1 MSTHWPTIAT
11 RPASAGPKQTNQ
23 LVERNPVMRLFRQ
36 LRFRPKALLISAV
49 LVLPSIVLGGAY
61 LAGVQAQL
69 DQVRQER
76 AGVAAMLQL
85 LPFLRAQIEARA
97 AQRASDG
104 GFSEAAALG
113 AGARQR
119 ADAALIKLQ
128 EHLGSTGD
136 ALLLAPKIKN
146 LQTAWQS
153 GASTQEK
160 KATEERPAVVLA
172 LQQTMRQLSAEAQL
186 GMDVDM
192 RTRDLIAALFTDLP
206 KVSEDLGLVWG
217 WSTYGLAKGGLDNPA
232 QYRRFAVW
240 NARAEGGVNEGHLN
254 WTQALEALPEQKS
267 TLDSQ
272 AFELTRSYLQTAD
285 PTQMIKAALEPKEAY
300 QGGQA
305 ALERFMS
312 LYDKGLPVL
321 DQQLEMREAALTM
334 ARNWKAALA
343 ILSLCL
349 GLYFFYCF
357 ARVMDKGLASVIHH
371 LDAMAAGDLQQH
383 PTVTG
388 SDESAM
394 LMRALARMQ
403 AAIEQIVRDV
413 RHTSG
418 VLLHAST
425 EIAHGSMDLSSRTED
440 TASRLQQSAAALE
453 QVRGTLGL
461 AGEHTQEA
469 ARRAADN
476 LQAAQR
482 GGEVLQVAVRTMV
495 DIDGA
500 SKKIGE
506 ITSVIDGIAFQTN
519 ILALNAAVEAARA
532 GEQGRGFAVVAGEVR
547 ELALRSAASARE
559 IKTLITDAIEKI
571 HTGATVV
578 SQAGD
583 QMQTLVAGVQGIHQ
597 LLGDISQASAQQN
610 TELSQVAVAVRS
622 LDDMTQKNAALVEET
637 AAAADALK
645 HQAHEMVE
653 AASRF
658 HLDEQSLNQA

>member
-11 RPASAGPKQTNQ
+11 RPASAGPKQSKQ
-23 LVERNPVMRLFRQ
+23 PVERHPVMRLFRR

-97 AQRASDG
+97 AQLAADG

-119 ADAALIKLQ
+119 ADAALNKLQ

-136 ALLLAPKIKN
+136 ALSLAPKIKN

-153 GASTQEK
+153 GASTQDK
-160 KATEERPAVVLA
+160 TATEERPAVVLA
-172 LQQTMRQLSAEAQL
+172 MQQTMRQLNAEAQL
-186 GMDVDM
+186 GMDVDL

-206 KVSEDLGLVWG
+206 KASEDLGLVWG

-254 WTQALEALPEQKS
+254 WTQAQEALPEQKS

-300 QGGQA
+300 QSGQA

-321 DQQLEMREAALTM
+321 DQQLEVREAALTM
-334 ARNWKAALA
+334 ARNWKATLA

-357 ARVMDKGLASVIHH
+357 ARVMDNGLVSVIHH

-394 LMRALARMQ
+394 LMHALARMQ

-413 RHTSG
+413 RQTSG

-440 TASRLQQSAAALE
+440 TASRLQESAASLE
-453 QVRGTLGL
+453 QVRSTLGL

-476 LQAAQR
+476 LHAAQR
-482 GGEVLQVAVRTMV
+482 GGEVLQIAVRTMV
-495 DIDGA
+495 EIDGA

-506 ITSVIDGIAFQTN
+506 ITGVIDGIAFQTN

-571 HTGATVV
+571 HTGASVV
-578 SQAGD
+578 TQAGD

-610 TELSQVAVAVRS
+610 IELSQVAVAVRS

-658 HLDEQSLNQA
+658 RLDEKSL